1 MNEGTAVTV
10 ESVPEPSGTRPI
22 PLGRDLERFIT
33 PIVLIGAISVLLILG
48 GVTSDAFLTK
58 ANLIAV
64 TRVASVTGIV
74 AVCATAVTLSGNFF
88 IISLGQ
94 TAVLCSVVFAIVVR
108 EGGGV
113 WLALAAAGAA
123 GIVVGGAQG
132 AITALG
138 ANPIVVTLGA
148 SSLLAGLS
156 GKLTDS
162 SAVLMKE
169 HGVLELLGSGRP
181 LGIPT
186 QTWAFVAILVVVS
199 VTLRK
204 TRMGRETVLR
214 GANTAA
220 ARSAGVS
227 VAKVTMMA
235 FVLASLGAATVG
247 VFQAAQFN
255 RATIDTFG
263 TLDFD
268 VIAAILVGG
277 TAASGGEGSPL
288 RSALGALF
296 IVFVNNYML
305 IQGWSQGARIFVLG
319 VFVISAAVSFH
330 LFRRRGGVL
339 R

>member
-1 MNEGTAVTV
+1 MTV
-10 ESVPEPSGTRPI
+10 ESVAEPAAPRTI
-22 PLGRDLERFIT
+22 PLGRGLERWIT
-33 PIVLIGAISVLLILG
+33 PIALVGAISLLLILG
-48 GVTSDAFLTK
+48 ALTSDAFLTK

-94 TAVLCSVVFAIVVR
+94 TAVLCSVVFAVVVR

-113 WLALAAAGAA
+113 WLALLASLAAA
-123 GIVVGGAQG
+123 IVVGGVQG

-156 GKLTDS
+156 GRMTGS
-162 SAVLMKE
+162 SAVLMQDDA
-169 HGVLELLGSGRP
+169 VLDLLGGGRP
-181 LGIPT
+181 LGVPT
-186 QTWAFVAILVVVS
+186 QTWAFVAILIVAS
-199 VTLRK
+199 IAARK
-204 TRMGRETVLR
+204 TRIGREIILR

-227 VAKVTMMA
+227 VAKVTIVA
-235 FVLASLGAATVG
+235 FVMASLGAAAVG

-319 VFVISAAVSFH
+319 AFVISAAVAFH
-330 LFRRRGGVL
+330 LLRRRSGAL
-339 R
+339 T